1 MESKNIDEVFKN
13 IEFSTQSDEYR
24 FNIDISNIIKSYIES
39 KDNINEYFKNNNR
52 FIIDENRCIVITS
65 FYINYGEDDL
75 INSYYIGA
83 YILEK

>member
-24 FNIDISNIIKSYIES
+24 FNIDISNIIKSYIEN